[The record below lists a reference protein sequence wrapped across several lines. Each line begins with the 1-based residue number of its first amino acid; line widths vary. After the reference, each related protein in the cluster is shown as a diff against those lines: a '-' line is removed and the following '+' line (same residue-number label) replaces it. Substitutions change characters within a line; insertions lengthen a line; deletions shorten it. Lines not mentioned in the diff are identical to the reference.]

1 MSKRPF
7 TIRLF
12 NTVEP
17 VNSFYRDLIPCLQEQ
32 GWRVEVIISRAQYRS
47 GRQSPWIM
55 GQTRVH
61 WTPDLGQNTGTR
73 FGKLLI
79 MITYGLFAVIRTLFG
94 RTVDRNLFLTQPPL
108 FYLWGSI
115 LKKVRGQSYF
125 IVLMDIYPDIAVQAG
140 LFSAGSMLTRFLTRL
155 ARFGLQHADGVIVIG
170 RCMQK
175 KVLGM
180 GVPPERIHLIPNWG
194 DPQVNGQNPGPRNKF
209 REEHHWQD
217 KFIILYSGNIGT
229 SHYFD
234 DLLEVARRLRDHPD
248 LLFVF
253 IGNGARHKEIEAY
266 KNRHALANVALL
278 PFQPQERLP
287 ETLSAGDVHF
297 VSVRDGFTGLV
308 VPSKV
313 YGIMAAGRPV
323 LYQGVSWG
331 EIALLAAEEDIGC
344 VIPLRNPDALESA
357 LLTYVADSA
366 LIHRQGEKASRL
378 INGIYGRTQACA
390 AYSAVLCTQPG

>member
-12 NTVEP
+12 NMVEP
-17 VNSFYRDLIPCLQEQ
+17 VNSFYRDLIPCWQEQ

-61 WTPDLGQNTGTR
+61 WTSDLGQNTGTR
-73 FGKLLI
+73 FGKLVI
-79 MITYGLFAVIRTLFG
+79 MITYGLFAAIRTLFG
-94 RTVDRNLFLTQPPL
+94 RSVDRNLFLTQPPL

-115 LKKVRGQSYF
+115 LKIVRRQSYF

-140 LFSAGSMLTRFLTRL
+140 LFSADSILTRFLTRL

-170 RCMQK
+170 RCMQE

-180 GVPPERIHLIPNWG
+180 GVPPERIHVIPNWG
-194 DPQVNGQNPGPRNKF
+194 DPQVNNQNPGPHNKF

-234 DLLEVARRLRDHPD
+234 DILEVARRLRNHPD

-253 IGNGARHKEIEAY
+253 IGNGSRHREVEAY
-266 KNRHALANVALL
+266 KNRHALTNVELL

-297 VSVRDGFTGLV
+297 VSVRDGFAGLV

-323 LYQGVSWG
+323 LYQGDSWG
-331 EIALLAAEEDIGC
+331 EIARTITEEDIGS
-344 VIPLRNPDALESA
+344 VIPLENPDFLEA
-357 LLTYVADSA
+357 KILTYLADSA
-366 LIHRQGEKASRL
+366 LILRQGLKANRL
-378 INGIYGRTQACA
+378 VKGIYGRTHACKS
-390 AYSAVLCTQPG
+390 YTTVLSNHSG